1 MSQSNIYS
9 SKDVKVSE
17 SVDPHFL
24 KLELKNKIDL
34 GHELL
39 KKLTN
44 NDLKKVQG
52 IAKLEKK
59 VKQEIKFLE
68 KFQNDANFPKLKKEH
83 INCSNLLHL
92 DSFISQIFIVENP
105 TGVLQP
111 FNLCGEGKT
120 YWIVNFIISKL

>member
-24 KLELKNKIDL
+24 KLELKTKIDL

-92 DSFISQIFIVENP
+92 DSFITQIFIVEKP

-111 FNLCGEGKT
+111 FNLCDEGKT
-120 YWIVNFIISKL
+120 YCIVNFIISKL